1 MPTKDDKL
9 PIRAVPWVIFDADNT
24 LWHVEELYDHA
35 RDQLVSLLEK
45 YGADPVATDREQ
57 RDRDVQLYERFGY
70 SPKRFE
76 TSFNETTY
84 QLLPASTA
92 RHLEPAVRDIAR
104 SVFLSP
110 ARPDKDLPAVLDRLA
125 GTYNLGIIT
134 AGDTVIQARRLHE
147 FPYTNRFSKVEIVA
161 EKTSEIF
168 DYFCRSNA
176 VERLKSFVI
185 GDSLRS
191 DILPAIEA
199 GLNAVWCH
207 APNWHE
213 HEIGRH
219 VLPRSVAIANNL
231 CEAVD
236 IILGKSGSRL
246 VTHKE
251 NSRFGSAEF

>member
-1 MPTKDDKL
+1 MPTRDAEL
-9 PIRAVPWVIFDADNT
+9 PTRAVPWVIFDADNT
-24 LWHVEELYDHA
+24 LWHVEDLYDRA
-35 RDQLVSLLEK
+35 RAQLVSLLEK
-45 YGADPVATDREQ
+45 YGADPVATDRKQ
-57 RDRDVQLYERFGY
+57 RDRDLQLYERFGY

-92 RHLEPAVRDIAR
+92 RYLEPAVRDIAR

-110 ARPDKDLPAVLDRLA
+110 ARPDKDLPAALDRLA
-125 GTYNLGIIT
+125 GTYGLAIVT
-134 AGDTVIQARRLHE
+134 AGDAAIQARRLRE
-147 FPYTNRFSKVEIVA
+147 FPYTNRFAAVEIVA
-161 EKTSEIF
+161 EKTGEIF

-176 VERLKSFVI
+176 VERLKSFVV

-207 APNWHE
+207 SPNWRE

-219 VLPRSVAIANNL
+219 VLPPSVAIANSL
-231 CEAVD
+231 REAVD
-236 IILGKSGSRL
+236 IIMEKSESRP
-246 VTHKE
+246 VTSKE
-251 NSRFGSAEF
+251 NGHFGSAGF